1 MVCESSSSTR
11 RGGSTKLNNVENH
24 PVSIMHGDSIN
35 YKGLQIADL
44 ISWSVFQKAEHQNA
58 KYIDLM
64 ENKKNLW
71 NL

>member
-1 MVCESSSSTR
+1 
-11 RGGSTKLNNVENH
+11 
-24 PVSIMHGDSIN
+24 MHGDSIN

-64 ENKKNLW
+64 EIEPPRRVDDEDSQTKKNYSFFGKFL
-71 NL
+71 LHRSPYDF